1 MLEKPKLAVYFCR
14 VAMGLSRLDT
24 NYMVMPMFHT
34 YGSLGTICHLTLG
47 VKIVLEQRFT
57 MTNLLRHIKEYKVT

>member
-1 MLEKPKLAVYFCR
+1 
-14 VAMGLSRLDT
+14 MGLSRLDT